1 MGQSC
6 DHKYRVLSCGRL
18 DAVFPSCVKLVV
30 AKISGIIMRT
40 LKKGGKKMAKAKF
53 QDTLKKRFDWG
64 RNCWKKDRGYGRR
77 RGCCSNQQRQ
87 GTA

>member
-40 LKKGGKKMAKAKF
+40 LKKKEERK
-53 QDTLKKRFDWG
+53 W
-64 RNCWKKDRGYGRR
+64 
-77 RGCCSNQQRQ
+77 QRLNFK
-87 GTA
+87 TR